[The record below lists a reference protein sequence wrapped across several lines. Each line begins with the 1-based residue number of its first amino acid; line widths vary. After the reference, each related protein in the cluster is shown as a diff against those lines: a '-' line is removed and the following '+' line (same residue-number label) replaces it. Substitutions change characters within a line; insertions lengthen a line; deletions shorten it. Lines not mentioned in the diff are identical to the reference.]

1 MPRPFGSQMPSR
13 AASAPPPA
21 RLREHRPR
29 CGFRIALA
37 AFIMASTCASL
48 RIRRCGNGEQQLE
61 DVAQA
66 VADLVGNRKLFG
78 AVVPGHNVTG
88 VFECN
93 QMMKIV
99 AEPRQRLGLTPGGA
113 NWLSCSSWRLRMRS
127 ILKLWSATAG
137 LSARPAFRP
146 PDFL

>member
-1 MPRPFGSQMPSR
+1 MRIPDSPG
-13 AASAPPPA
+13 
-21 RLREHRPR
+21 RLHY
-29 CGFRIALA
+29 G
-37 AFIMASTCASL
+37 STCASL

-93 QMMKIV
+93 QMKIV
-99 AEPRQRLGLTPGGA
+99 AEPRQRLGLTPGG
-113 NWLSCSSWRLRMRS
+113 
-127 ILKLWSATAG
+127 
-137 LSARPAFRP
+137 
-146 PDFL
+146 